1 MVGLLY
7 DVAQGTKPAAA
18 RVTHVITLSVTT
30 EQLLEVLARAM
41 PVREGRHGGSENLKL
56 PAHLTER
63 EFRVIALIGEGL
75 SNSQIAKEL
84 FVSENT
90 VKTYIRTAYRKM
102 KVPNR
107 TSAMLWALEH
117 GLASGPDTGPADGQ
131 ATGTGQAAG
140 TGQV

>member
-7 DVAQGTKPAAA
+7 DVAHDTTPAAA
-18 RVTHVITLSVTT
+18 RVTHLITLSVTP
-30 EQLLEVLARAM
+30 EQLLEVLARAI
-41 PVREGRHGGSENLKL
+41 PAPKDDAADSDNLKL

-63 EFRVIALIGEGL
+63 EFQVIALIGEGL
-75 SNSQIAKEL
+75 TNGQIAKEL

-107 TSAMLWALEH
+107 TAAMLWAFEH
-117 GLASGPDTGPADGQ
+117 GLASGPDNGRADGQ
-131 ATGTGQAAG
+131 ARADETDPADGRG
-140 TGQV
+140 